1 MSHPL
6 SEIITAKLNGD
17 DPHAR
22 TTITNAEALEI
33 RAELDRS
40 REVYADLLE
49 LYESNIRMGSVP
61 ALAYELDHESEYAH
75 WLYGGWYK
83 MGATSD
89 HQVAIE
95 CLADAK
101 LYEINDNGSRYRK
114 LYEGEDIR
122 KAVLS

>member
-6 SEIITAKLNGD
+6 SEKITAKLNGS

-22 TTITNAEALEI
+22 TTITNAEAVEI
-33 RAELDRS
+33 RAELDRMN
-40 REVYADLLE
+40 ENYADLLE
-49 LYESNIRMGSVP
+49 LHESNIRMGSVP
-61 ALAYELDHESEYAH
+61 ALAIELDHEAEYAH

-83 MGATSD
+83 MIATSD
-89 HQVAIE
+89 HQRAIE

-101 LYEINDNGSRYRK
+101 LYEINDEGSRDRK